1 MKKLT
6 LGKPSQ
12 RQCEFFLA
20 RNRYIAYGGARGGGK
35 SWAVRKKAAM
45 LALCYAGC
53 RILILRRTL
62 PELRENHVRPLQ
74 EDLAGIAHYR
84 ESEKTF
90 TFSNKSL
97 ILCGYCDGEKDLLR
111 YQGQEFDFIF
121 IDEATQMEEY
131 VFIRLRA
138 CLRGTNGYPKRMY
151 LTCNPGGVGHAW
163 VKRLFIDRRFRAGE
177 QAKDYCFIPA
187 RVYDNKALLES
198 DPTYLSG
205 LESLPQDLRRAW
217 LEGNWDLFEGQYF
230 EEFDRDIHCVAPFA
244 LPEGCRRFVA
254 LDYGLDMLA
263 CLWIAELP
271 DASLVVY
278 RELHEKDLIVSEAA
292 KRILALS
299 EGEKYESILLPPD
312 LDGRQKDSGK
322 SVLSLFSENG
332 LCGVRADNR
341 RVPGWLAIK
350 ELLKPVSAVTGQG
363 RCAKLTIFSSC
374 PTLIANLP
382 ALMRDRK
389 NPTDAATHPYEITH
403 ICDALRYFALHY
415 RERNIGKPSKDP
427 LSLAKERALRKNG
440 HSTRRNRF

>member
-1 MKKLT
+1 MKRLR
-6 LGKPSQ
+6 LEKPND

-20 RNRYIAYGGARGGGK
+20 RNQFIAYGGARGGGK
-35 SWAVRKKAAM
+35 SWAVRKKASL
-45 LALCYAGC
+45 LALCYRGC

-62 PELRENHVRPLQ
+62 PELRENHIRPLQ
-74 EDLAGIAHYR
+74 VDLSGIARYR

-90 TFSNKSL
+90 TFSNSSL

-131 VFIRLRA
+131 VFIRLKA

-163 VKRLFIDRRFRAGE
+163 VKRLFIDRRFRSGE
-177 QAKDYCFIPA
+177 NEADYRFIPA
-187 RVYDNKALLES
+187 RVYDNRVLLQK
-198 DPTYLSG
+198 DPTYLKS
-205 LESLPQDLRRAW
+205 LESLPADLRKAW
-217 LEGNWDLFEGQYF
+217 LDGNWDLFEGQYF
-230 EEFDRDIHCVAPFA
+230 EEFDREIHCVAPFA
-244 LPEGCRRFVA
+244 LPEGARRFIA

-271 DASLVVY
+271 DSSLVVY

-292 KRILALS
+292 RRILSLS

-322 SVLSLFSENG
+322 TVLSLFGENG
-332 LCGVRADNR
+332 LKGERADNR
-341 RVPGWLAIK
+341 RVPGWLAVK
-350 ELLKPVSAVTGQG
+350 ELLKPFPAPSGKEMRA
-363 RCAKLTIFSSC
+363 RLSIFSSC
-374 PTLIANLP
+374 TTLITHLP
-382 ALMRDRK
+382 LLLRDRK
-389 NPTDAATHPYEITH
+389 NPTDASTTPHEVTH

-415 RERNIGKPSKDP
+415 RQRSAAQPKKDP
-427 LSLAKERALRKNG
+427 LSLAKQRALRKNG
-440 HSTRRNRF
+440 SSGRGNRF